1 MGVAHAV
8 RRPIVLSVADGAQ
21 LLARTRDGGYRRPR
35 ESDADRF
42 HEATAELHSILLRA
56 RPRGQWLEA
65 ADVLGLDG
73 GGYMIGP
80 PSWARWSRLR
90 WTPTA
95 EGSRVAQPRIA
106 SGVGGRLVSGI
117 EYALAAIYD
126 GEAGMAPCLMPDGG
140 KTGNAGPVLKLPLP
154 VLAALMGA
162 GDVRPAVA
170 GEAEAKAARM
180 RLNRAIEAVY
190 EDGAYRARPSPTSS
204 APAGDAVEIV
214 GRTRGGG
221 GRFGELWV
229 RASAR
234 FVEAARRAQRG
245 RGFETVPFEEWT
257 GMKDAGDA
265 EPDAE

>member
-1 MGVAHAV
+1 MPAADVLEPMGVAHAV

-190 EDGAYRARPSPTSS
+190 EGGLYRKVTSARHCARHAAAPATPGTGAVDKPPGIRFTRQRFAAHGSSQSRPSCGPK
-204 APAGDAVEIV
+204 
-214 GRTRGGG
+214 
-221 GRFGELWV
+221 FG
-229 RASAR
+229 
-234 FVEAARRAQRG
+234 
-245 RGFETVPFEEWT
+245 P
-257 GMKDAGDA
+257 
-265 EPDAE
+265 